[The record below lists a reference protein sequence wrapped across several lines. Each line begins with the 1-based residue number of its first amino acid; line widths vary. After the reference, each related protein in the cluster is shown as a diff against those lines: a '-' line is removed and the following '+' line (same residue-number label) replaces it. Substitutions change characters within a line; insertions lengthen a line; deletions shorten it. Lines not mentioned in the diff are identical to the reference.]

1 MQLAAAVLGNLNE
14 IPIQGMR
21 ANSLTELDLNGKY
34 VGVEGGKVVAGLIP
48 VIGGLTSLNLSDNQL
63 CGLDRFESG
72 TYTAEGIT
80 AIADSMR
87 VNGALTPI
95 NLRGNMLGDE
105 GWGAIFAAICGNKD
119 SKIMSTD
126 VSGENIGPA
135 GVKLIAKA
143 LRTSVTGSLP
153 KLSLAENKLGEE
165 GTKFLC
171 DALKSATT
179 LSRNLT

>member
-1 MQLAAAVLGNLNE
+1 MQLAAAVLGSLNE

-48 VIGGLTSLNLSDNQL
+48 VIG
-63 CGLDRFESG
+63 
-72 TYTAEGIT
+72 
-80 AIADSMR
+80 
-87 VNGALTPI
+87 ALTPI

-105 GWGAIFAAICGNKD
+105 GWGAIFAAICGNND